1 MAAKKTQT
9 ARKKAGTSKGSASRS
24 TAKKAPAAKK
34 TAGKNTSPKK
44 KAAAKKKAVAKKPA
58 AKKAAVKKTA
68 APKQDRT
75 ANAATMA
82 AAGSGNGSGN
92 GSSSSAKPGK
102 RKNKHLTAKEL
113 KLFHQLLL
121 NLRDQVVD
129 EISFLAGDNLS
140 GKQLSRT
147 GEEGTDNFNR
157 EFALKLV
164 SNEQDIIY
172 EIDEAL
178 QRIKHGTY
186 GICEHSGEP
195 IEKERLKVLPH
206 ARHCVRVQ
214 SELERGRARY
224 RPFGPSI
231 DRG

>member
-1 MAAKKTQT
+1 MAVKKKPSPKAKAG
-9 ARKKAGTSKGSASRS
+9 ARKATVAKRS
-24 TAKKAPAAKK
+24 TATAKKPVARKAGGGKSAVKKASAGAAKPARRR
-34 TAGKNTSPKK
+34 TGA
-44 KAAAKKKAVAKKPA
+44 KAVA
-58 AKKAAVKKTA
+58 AKSAR
-68 APKQDRT
+68 PRSGDLR
-75 ANAATMA
+75 

-92 GSSSSAKPGK
+92 GSSLGTKVGR
-102 RKNKHLTAKEL
+102 RKGSHLTAKEI
-113 KLFHQLLL
+113 KQFHQLLL

-140 GKQLSRT
+140 GKTLSRT

-172 EIDEAL
+172 EIDEAI
-178 QRIKHGTY
+178 QRIHNGTY
-186 GICEHSGEP
+186 GICEYSGEP
-195 IEKERLKVLPH
+195 IEKERLKILPH

-231 DRG
+231 DRA

>member
-1 MAAKKTQT
+1 MAVKKKPTPKAKAGAKKATV
-9 ARKKAGTSKGSASRS
+9 SKGSV
-24 TAKKAPAAKK
+24 
-34 TAGKNTSPKK
+34 
-44 KAAAKKKAVAKKPA
+44 AAAKKPVAKKA
-58 AKKAAVKKTA
+58 GGAKSAEKKASAGVSKPARGRAGAKADA
-68 APKQDRT
+68 ARSARPGSVHLS
-75 ANAATMA
+75 

-92 GSSSSAKPGK
+92 GTSAGAKSAR
-102 RKNKHLTAKEL
+102 RKGTHLTAKEI
-113 KLFHQLLL
+113 KQFHQLLL

-140 GKQLSRT
+140 GKTLSRT

-172 EIDEAL
+172 EIDEAI
-178 QRIKHGTY
+178 QRIHDGTY

-195 IEKERLKVLPH
+195 IEKERLKILPH

-231 DRG
+231 DRA

>member
-1 MAAKKTQT
+1 MAAKKNQT
-9 ARKKAGTSKGSASRS
+9 SKSKAGT
-24 TAKKAPAAKK
+24 KKKPAAKK
-34 TAGKNTSPKK
+34 KEPA
-44 KAAAKKKAVAKKPA
+44 AKKPA
-58 AKKAAVKKTA
+58 AKKAPAKKGSSA
-68 APKQDRT
+68 KPGSAPKG
-75 ANAATMA
+75 AARPAAAGKTGA
-82 AAGSGNGSGN
+82 KPSAKPKASEIEAAGSGNGTGN
-92 GSSSSAKPGK
+92 GASAAAKGGR
-102 RKNKHLTAKEL
+102 RKNSHLNAKEL
-113 KLFHQLLL
+113 KQFHQLLL

-140 GKQLSRT
+140 GKTLSRT

-178 QRIKHGTY
+178 RRIHQGTY
-186 GICEHSGEP
+186 GICEYSGEP

-231 DRG
+231 DRA